1 MTCIPIWE
9 IERLTY
15 WIAFALA
22 VLSIDRVAGNKNWD
36 MFGVMAKSEGAIT
49 FITLLGMA
57 CFLYGGFFIDVFI
70 HGKH

>member
-1 MTCIPIWE
+1 MTCIPKWE

-36 MFGVMAKSEGAIT
+36 MFGVMAKSEGAII

-57 CFLYGGFFIDVFI
+57 LLFIWGIF
-70 HGKH
+70 H

>member
-1 MTCIPIWE
+1 MTCIPTWE

-49 FITLLGMA
+49 FITL
-57 CFLYGGFFIDVFI
+57 
-70 HGKH
+70 

>member
-1 MTCIPIWE
+1 MTFIPTWE

-22 VLSIDRVAGNKNWD
+22 VLSIDGAAGNKNWD
-36 MFGVMAKSEGAIT
+36 MFGVMAKSGGAII

-57 CFLYGGFFIDVFI
+57 LLFIWGIF
-70 HGKH
+70 H